1 MKPITQTKAKT
12 MNLKQLKSITLLI
25 ATVIAGH
32 SMLMAAD
39 DKPKLPQTLTVKC
52 ELDPFPYAFKPN
64 RKSWAI
70 ELVAIGHMKC
80 DLVLKRQDPGPA
92 GVRIRSVIPAWKGS
106 KTIELKG
113 GYSLRVDAHYMIR
126 KRNGDFIAKPSGLA
140 LDVSYFYKKKLIGYA
155 TAAQWSEAK
164 EMSLS
169 ARATDTA
176 YIALMNEN
184 GFGIPSQIAGYDRG
198 GFRFWAAVRGGLNG
212 QKGGLT
218 FKSLSAALKPLGRD
232 ENMMMPTVTVKST
245 VTRPTGS
252 DIPEANFPR

>member
-1 MKPITQTKAKT
+1 MNRKFLKT
-12 MNLKQLKSITLLI
+12 TALLI
-25 ATVIAGH
+25 ASLVAGH
-32 SMLMAAD
+32 SMLLAAE

-70 ELVAIGHMKC
+70 DLVAIGHMKC

-92 GVRIRSVIPAWKGS
+92 VVRIRSVIPAWKGS

-113 GYSLRVDAHYMIR
+113 GYSLRIDAHYMIR
-126 KRNGDFIAKPSGLA
+126 KRNGDFIEKPSGLTT
-140 LDVSYFYKKKLIGYA
+140 DVFYFYKKKLIGYA

-164 EMSLS
+164 EISLS

-184 GFGIPSQIAGYDRG
+184 GFGIPSQITVFNRG
-198 GFRFWAAVRGGLNG
+198 GIRFWAAVRGGVMG
-212 QKGGLT
+212 REGGLT
-218 FKSLSAALKPLGRD
+218 FESLSAALKPLGRD
-232 ENMMMPTVTVKST
+232 DNMMMPTVTVKST

-252 DIPEANFPR
+252 DIPAANFPR

>member
-1 MKPITQTKAKT
+1 
-12 MNLKQLKSITLLI
+12 MNRKHLKSTTLLI

-32 SMLMAAD
+32 SMLLAAE

-70 ELVAIGHMKC
+70 DLVAIGHMKC

-164 EMSLS
+164 EISLS

-184 GFGIPSQIAGYDRG
+184 GFGIPSQIAGYYSG

-212 QKGGLT
+212 REGGLT
-218 FKSLSAALKPLGRD
+218 FESLSAALKPLGRD
-232 ENMMMPTVTVKST
+232 DNMMMPTVTVKST

>member
-1 MKPITQTKAKT
+1 

-70 ELVAIGHMKC
+70 DLVAIGHMKC